1 MRAPAER
8 SAVVLLVMA
17 LAVTGCPSARPR
29 SPARSSHAVVF
40 VSAALRGAIAPCG
53 CSEAM
58 RGGLARTAGALDS
71 ARAAGDDV
79 FYFDAGDTLFGAR
92 ELTEDAVPQQ
102 ERKARALAEGLRAMG
117 LVARAPGELDDV
129 RGAGFRQSLGLPELA
144 PGRERLLTVAA
155 QRFAVVSCATLPVCE
170 AAAQR
175 ARAAGSVFVL
185 AFAAT
190 SIDVALR
197 ELPASSAID
206 LVVAASPKEGPSSD
220 TNRLAGGATKVAQ
233 VQDRGRSLL
242 RVDLWFPASGDTAWL
257 DGDDERDRLLAG
269 LDARIELLRAEVNA
283 PWLAAELKA
292 LKKAKLEEVAAR
304 REAAAST
311 RTVIPEGRN
320 VAIARFVP
328 LEPRLPEAPAV
339 RAIEA
344 AYDRDVGLINLAW
357 AEAHGETCEPADLAR
372 AGFVGSEAC
381 VGCHPDAATVWKASK
396 HVRSYE
402 RLVAKGK
409 QYHLDCITCH
419 VTGWRQP
426 GGVCRLD
433 DVEGRAE
440 VGCESCHGPGW
451 RHTQLPGRET
461 ISLGREAKTCT
472 TCHDPENSPH
482 FDYEPWLRAVLGP
495 GHGRP
500 LPDGGSAIAGR
511 PSTRDG
517 G

>member
-1 MRAPAER
+1 MRASAER
-8 SAVVLLVMA
+8 SAVVLLVTV
-17 LAVTGCPSARPR
+17 LAATGCPAARPR
-29 SPARSSHAVVF
+29 GTGPSAHGVIF

-58 RGGLARTAGALDS
+58 RGGLARAAGQLAQ
-71 ARAAGDDV
+71 ARATEGAV
-79 FYFDAGDTLFGAR
+79 FYFDAGDALFGSR
-92 ELTEDAVPQQ
+92 SLSDDAAPQQ
-102 ERKARALAEGLRAMG
+102 ERKARALAEGFRAMG
-117 LVARAPGELDDV
+117 LLSRAPGDLDDA
-129 RGAGFRQSLGLPELA
+129 RGAAFRAGLDLPELVS
-144 PGRERLLTVAA
+144 GRERLLDLGA

-175 ARAAGSVFVL
+175 ARAAGSAFVL
-185 AFAAT
+185 ALAAT

-197 ELPASSAID
+197 EQASPSAID
-206 LVVAASPKEGPSSD
+206 LVVAARPKEGPSSD
-220 TNRLAGGATKVAQ
+220 ANRLAGGATKVAQ

-242 RVDLWFPASGDTAWL
+242 RVDLFLPARGDTSWL
-257 DGDDERDRLLAG
+257 EGDDERARLLAG
-269 LDARIELLRAEVNA
+269 LDARLELLRAEVNA
-283 PWLAAELKA
+283 PWLGDELKV
-292 LKKAKLEEVAAR
+292 LKEAKLAEVAAR
-304 REAAAST
+304 REAVASV
-311 RTVIPEGRN
+311 RTAIPEGRN

-328 LEPRLPEAPAV
+328 LEPQLPEAPTV

-357 AEAHGETCEPADLAR
+357 AEAHGETCEPADRAR

-381 VGCHPDAATVWKASK
+381 VGCHPDAASVWKASK
-396 HVRSYE
+396 HVKSYE

-426 GGVCRLD
+426 GGVCRID

-451 RHTQLPGRET
+451 RHTQLPERAT
-461 ISLGREAKTCT
+461 ISLGREPKTCT

-482 FDYEPWLRAVLGP
+482 FDYEPWLREVLGP
-495 GHGRP
+495 GQGRP